1 MNGKKVTYLEAISDA
16 IREEMRRDE
25 AVFLLGEDVG
35 EYGGAFKISAGL
47 LEEFGAERVIDTPM
61 AEAAIIGSAVGAA
74 LMGMRPIAEMQFI
87 DFITCGFDQI
97 INMAS
102 KMYWRVGMP
111 VPIVIRGPSGGG
123 TKGGPFHSA
132 SPEAW
137 FFHTPGIKVVIPSTA
152 YDAKGLLKAA
162 IRDNNPVLYL
172 EHKLLYRMPEL
183 REELPTEDYIVPL
196 GKAIIRRDGEDMT
209 VLTYGAMVH
218 QCLRAAKV
226 LEEEDDL
233 EIEVLDLRSITPLD
247 REAIGESVRRTNKVL
262 IVHEDTLTG
271 GIGAELSALL
281 AGELFEYLDGP
292 ITRVAAPD
300 IPFPYAP
307 PLEAAYLPN
316 SEKIIS
322 AARQLAAY

>member
-1 MNGKKVTYLEAISDA
+1 MSEKKVTYLEAISQA

-35 EYGGAFKISAGL
+35 TYGGAFKVSAGL
-47 LEEFGAERVIDTPM
+47 LEEFGPDRVIDTPM

-74 LMGMRPIAEMQFI
+74 LMGMRPIAEMQFM

-102 KMYWRVGMP
+102 KMYWRSGMP

-137 FFHTPGIKVVIPSTA
+137 FFHTPGIKVVVPSTA

-183 REELPTEDYIVPL
+183 REALPDEDYIVPL
-196 GKAIIRRDGEDMT
+196 GKAIVRREGEDMT
-209 VLTYGAMVH
+209 ILTYGAMVH
-218 QCLRAAKV
+218 ASLKAAQA
-226 LEEEDDL
+226 LEEDDD
-233 EIEVLDLRSITPLD
+233 IEAEVVDLRSLTPLD
-247 REAIGESVRRTNKVL
+247 REVILESVKHTNKVL

-271 GIGAELSALL
+271 GIGAELAALL
-281 AGELFEYLDGP
+281 AEDLFEYLDGP

-300 IPFPYAP
+300 VPFPYAP
-307 PLEAAYLPN
+307 PLEAAFLPDTA
-316 SEKIIS
+316 KILT
-322 AARQLAAY
+322 AARKLAAY

>member
-1 MNGKKVTYLEAISDA
+1 MSEKKVTYLEAISQA

-35 EYGGAFKISAGL
+35 TYGGAFKVSTGF
-47 LEEFGAERVIDTPM
+47 LEEFGPDRVIDTPM

-123 TKGGPFHSA
+123 TRGGPFHSA

-137 FFHTPGIKVVIPSTA
+137 FFHTPGIKVVVPATT

-183 REELPTEDYIVPL
+183 REELPSEDYTVPI
-196 GKAIIRRDGEDMT
+196 GRAITRREGEDMT
-209 VLTYGAMVH
+209 ILTYGAMVH
-218 QCLRAAKV
+218 QSLKAAQA

-233 EIEVLDLRSITPLD
+233 EVEVIDLRSLAPLD
-247 REAIGESVRRTNKVL
+247 RETILESVKHTNKVL

-271 GIGAELSALL
+271 GIGAAMAGIL
-281 AGELFEYLDGP
+281 AEDPFYYLDGA
-292 ITRVAAPD
+292 ITRVNAADGPV
-300 IPFPYAP
+300 PYAP
-307 PLEAAYLPN
+307 PLEEAYLPN
-316 SEKIIS
+316 TEKILG
-322 AARQLAAY
+322 AARKLAAY

>member
-1 MNGKKVTYLEAISDA
+1 MSDRKVTYLEAISQA
-16 IREEMRRDE
+16 IREEMLRDD

-35 EYGGAFKISAGL
+35 TYGGAFKVSAGL
-47 LEEFGAERVIDTPM
+47 LAEFGAERVIDTPM
-61 AEAAIIGSAVGAA
+61 SEAAIIGSAVGSA

-111 VPIVIRGPSGGG
+111 VPMVVRGPSGGG
-123 TKGGPFHSA
+123 TKGGPFHST

-137 FFHTPGIKVVIPSTA
+137 FFHAPGIKVVVPSTA

-172 EHKLLYRMPEL
+172 EHKLLYRLPEL
-183 REELPTEDYIVPL
+183 REELPNEDYVVPL
-196 GKAIIRRDGEDMT
+196 GKAIVRREGEDMT
-209 VLTYGAMVH
+209 ILTYGAMVH
-218 QCLRAAKV
+218 QCLKAAQT
-226 LEEEDDL
+226 LEEDDDL
-233 EIEVLDLRSITPLD
+233 EVEVLDLRSLAPLD
-247 REAIGESVRRTNKVL
+247 REAIMESVKRTNKVL

-271 GIGAELSALL
+271 GIGAELAALL
-281 AGELFEYLDGP
+281 AQDLFEYLDGP

-300 IPFPYAP
+300 VPFPYAP
-307 PLEAAYLPN
+307 ALEAAYLPN
-316 SEKIIS
+316 AEKILS
-322 AARQLAAY
+322 AARKLAAY

>member
-1 MNGKKVTYLEAISDA
+1 MTAITYLDAISQA

-35 EYGGAFKISAGL
+35 TYGGAFKVSAGF
-47 LEEFGAERVIDTPM
+47 LEEFGPERVIDTPM
-61 AEAAIIGSAVGAA
+61 SEAAIIGSAVGAA

-102 KMYWRVGMP
+102 KMYWRAGMP
-111 VPIVIRGPSGGG
+111 VPMVIRGPSGGG

-137 FFHTPGIKVVIPSTA
+137 FFHTPGVKVVVPSTT
-152 YDAKGLLKAA
+152 YDAKGLLKAS
-162 IRDNNPVLYL
+162 IRDNNPVLFL
-172 EHKLLYRMPEL
+172 EHKLLYRQPEL
-183 REELPTEDYIVPL
+183 RAELPEEDYIVPL
-196 GKAIIRRDGEDMT
+196 GKAIVRREGDDMT
-209 VLTYGAMVH
+209 MLTYGAMVY
-218 QCLRAAKV
+218 QCLTAARV
-226 LEEEDDL
+226 LEEQDDL
-233 EIEVLDLRSITPLD
+233 EVEVVDLRSLTPLD
-247 REAIGESVRRTNKVL
+247 RETIMESVRHTSKVL

-271 GIGAELSALL
+271 GIGAELAAIL
-281 AGELFEYLDGP
+281 AEELFEYLDGP

-300 IPFPYAP
+300 TPFPYAP

-316 SEKIIS
+316 AEKILA
-322 AARQLAAY
+322 AARKLAAY

>member
-1 MNGKKVTYLEAISDA
+1 MNGKKSTYLEAISEA
-16 IREEMRRDE
+16 IREEMQRDE

-35 EYGGAFKISAGL
+35 SYGGAFKVSAGL

-102 KMYWRVGMP
+102 KMYWRAGMP

-123 TKGGPFHSA
+123 THGGPFHSA

-137 FFHTPGIKVVIPSTA
+137 FFHTPGIKVVMPSTA

-172 EHKLLYRMPEL
+172 EHKLLYRLPEL
-183 REELPTEDYIVPL
+183 REELPEEDYIVPL
-196 GKAIIRRDGEDMT
+196 GKATVRREGEDMT
-209 VLTYGAMVH
+209 ILTYGAMVH
-218 QCLRAAKV
+218 TCMKV
-226 LEEEDDL
+226 ARTLEEDDDL
-233 EIEVLDLRSITPLD
+233 AVEVVDLRSLCPLD
-247 REAIGESVRRTNKVL
+247 REAIEASVKRTNKVM
-262 IVHEDTLTG
+262 IVHEDTFTG
-271 GIGAELSALL
+271 GVGAELAALL
-281 AGELFEYLDGP
+281 ADDLFEHLDGP

-300 IPFPYAP
+300 VPFPYAP
-307 PLEAAYLPN
+307 ELETAYLPDN
-316 SEKIIS
+316 EKILS
-322 AARQLAAY
+322 AARKLAAY